1 MMDNMW
7 EAYNRNLNKVEST
20 TEAVMIVPVGRA
32 EEQIKRALWA
42 AKTRWVGFCSCI
54 QVSPALARVLQ
65 REREEVSYFQYI
77 YGGAGCVNHTL
88 LYGIPLVT
96 DDSLLGES
104 VRFVF

>member
-7 EAYNRNLNKVEST
+7 EAYNRNLNKVEYT

-42 AKTRWVGFCSCI
+42 AKAKWVGFCSCI
-54 QVSPALARVLQ
+54 QVSPALSRVLQ
-65 REREEVSYFQYI
+65 REREEVSYFQYL
-77 YGGAGCVNHTL
+77 YGASADVNHTL
-88 LYGIPLVT
+88 LYGIQLVK